1 MSKQAKKGTAKGPV
15 QKAVFDAR
23 KDAERER
30 QRLVGETGTDPLK
43 DEYLKRH
50 LTCKICGY
58 EWVSRKTFPKQCPG
72 CKSQRWNRGTPDP
85 QAVLMLRLEGI
96 KRIHAASPKYISTYF
111 DKIEKAITAKIK
123 ELDEQEMADYEAIRK
138 ESE

>member
-15 QKAVFDAR
+15 QKAVFDVR

-58 EWVSRKTFPKQCPG
+58 QWVSRKTFPKECPQCT
-72 CKSQRWNRGTPDP
+72 SRRWNTRQKMYYGAPLP
-85 QAVLMLRLEGI
+85 AELVYILAM
-96 KRIHAASPKYISTYF
+96 KRTNKPYKP
-111 DKIEKAITAKIK
+111 
-123 ELDEQEMADYEAIRK
+123 
-138 ESE
+138 